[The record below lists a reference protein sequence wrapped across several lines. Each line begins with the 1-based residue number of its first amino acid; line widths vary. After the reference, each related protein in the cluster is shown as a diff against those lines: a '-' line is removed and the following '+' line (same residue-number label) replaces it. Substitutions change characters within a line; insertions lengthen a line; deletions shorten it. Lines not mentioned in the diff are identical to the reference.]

1 MSPVIPK
8 INKNPIITIP
18 TYWII
23 IWTLG
28 GISFLVIQLISEN
41 RIKLPSS
48 NGIGSKFINP
58 SDIEIK
64 EIKEREE
71 YKPILKSS
79 LKLSVKV
86 SPRIDV
92 ILAGPDTTFETFTP
106 LKRILMLF
114 IVSKVYLTVSFAPWY
129 IAGNNEYFFDS
140 YMSYCSVSGKTPKI
154 PFPSSLLIK
163 VVTV

>member
-64 EIKEREE
+64 EIKEYEKIIDKIMEILEIQHNQIEE
-71 YKPILKSS
+71 S
-79 LKLSVKV
+79 
-86 SPRIDV
+86 R
-92 ILAGPDTTFETFTP
+92 
-106 LKRILMLF
+106 
-114 IVSKVYLTVSFAPWY
+114 SK
-129 IAGNNEYFFDS
+129 
-140 YMSYCSVSGKTPKI
+140 
-154 PFPSSLLIK
+154 
-163 VVTV
+163 

>member
-71 YKPILKSS
+71 YIWTWCRKIKWN
-79 LKLSVKV
+79 
-86 SPRIDV
+86 
-92 ILAGPDTTFETFTP
+92 F
-106 LKRILMLF
+106 KRSY
-114 IVSKVYLTVSFAPWY
+114 VNSKA
-129 IAGNNEYFFDS
+129 
-140 YMSYCSVSGKTPKI
+140 C
-154 PFPSSLLIK
+154 
-163 VVTV
+163 